1 MAAPTSPLGL
11 PAAASPIDEEIAAV
25 ASCGNTILHE
35 EATDMFATETTARAI
50 KIKSDV
56 PVTIQR
62 FVDVARYL
70 IGDYPIYD
78 RKGTVL
84 VISDSTPAIRQSCPT

>member
-1 MAAPTSPLGL
+1 
-11 PAAASPIDEEIAAV
+11 
-25 ASCGNTILHE
+25 
-35 EATDMFATETTARAI
+35 MFATETTARAI

-78 RKGTVL
+78 GKGTVL
-84 VISDSTPAIRQSCPT
+84 VISDCDTSDTAVVPDVNIASEGDATIVTITLGVNDC